1 MRRKRILAVGILS
14 IFSIFLL
21 LCRLA
26 QIQLVQPESFS
37 NRHINLVEESV
48 RQRAQIAPLDNGRGD
63 ILDRNG
69 NPIGQKTIPVLIL
82 FPFLKNM
89 EWGAEEVAQ
98 IVGLPAQDLLDSVK
112 QAKKPFV
119 FGTPTPIQLSTNEVI
134 EINALK
140 IPGVFA
146 VERKIPDEFIP
157 GRQLL
162 GIVGEN
168 EREARKRYPDN
179 RLSPRTPI
187 GVSGLEKSFDP
198 FLIGEGDA
206 SLVYHVDGKGNPLF
220 GANVKMRAER
230 NQFYPANIRTTID
243 LEIQKK
249 AEQLVDSHGIKKG
262 GIALL
267 DIETNS
273 ILALVSR
280 PAAKPGNPFG
290 NGGLENVMLKEQIMG
305 SVFKTVIAAAAI
317 ENGLGESS
325 RLFDCSRKVNGQ
337 PDPNHKYGM
346 RNFSESFAISCNYTF
361 AKLAREL
368 KAINPGLIEEYASML
383 SLTGGAGW
391 EGNVFHF
398 SHFRQLEGE
407 ESGRVFLKESERE
420 DDNFVSLT
428 GIGQKEVRATPLAVA
443 NMMAT
448 IARNGEKQHVRA
460 VSAIEYKNGT
470 TMFEFPQTEIGGKT
484 VSPETART
492 LQQLLRNV
500 VVNREGTGRWFSS
513 LPFEVAG
520 KSGTA
525 ETGKYFGN
533 DQLHNKWF
541 AGYFP
546 YGKPKYALVTVN
558 LDVNENEGGVNPLFA
573 DMVNYLH
580 SLNQLD

>member
-14 IFSIFLL
+14 IFSVFLL

-37 NRHINLVEESV
+37 SRNINLIEESV

-69 NPIGQKTIPVLIL
+69 NQIGQKTIPVLIL

-89 EWGAEEVAQ
+89 EWEAEKVAQ
-98 IVGLPAQDLLDSVK
+98 IVGLPVHELLDSVK

-119 FGTPTPIQLSTNEVI
+119 FGTPTPIQLSISDVS

-206 SLVYHVDGKGNPLF
+206 SIVYHVDGKGNPLF
-220 GANVKMRAER
+220 GANVKMKGER

-243 LEIQKK
+243 LDIQKK

-280 PAAKPGNPFG
+280 PTPNPGNPFG
-290 NGGLENVMLKEQIMG
+290 NRGLDNVMLKEQIMG
-305 SVFKTVIAAAAI
+305 SVFKTAIAAAAI
-317 ENGLGESS
+317 DNGLAESS

-337 PDPNHKYGM
+337 PDPNHNYGM

-383 SLTGGAGW
+383 SLTGGVGW

-470 TMFEFPQTEIGGKT
+470 TMFEFPQTEISGKT

-500 VVNREGTGRWFSS
+500 VVNNEGTGRWFSS
-513 LPFEVAG
+513 LPYEVAG

-546 YGKPKYALVTVN
+546 FGKPKYALVTVN
-558 LDVNENEGGVNPLFA
+558 LDVKGNEGGVNPLFA

-580 SLNQLD
+580 SLNQLN